1 MLPKDF
7 GILDRKIGAAHPP
20 YIIAELSAN
29 HNGTIEQAKKI
40 IEVAAKAGADAV
52 KLQTYTADTITIDHK
67 GPEFCIEDGLWAGK
81 SLYELYDE
89 AHTPWDW
96 HKPLFEYA
104 HSLGITIFSTPF
116 DDTAVDFLEDLGAP
130 AYKIASFEVVD
141 IPLIKKV
148 ASTGKPMIISTGL
161 ASLTEIA
168 EAVEAAQ
175 IKNSPVAL
183 LHCISAYPAPVED
196 ANLATIAD
204 LARRFNLCIG
214 LSDHTLGTT
223 VAVAAVAMGANILE
237 KHVTLRRADGG
248 PDSAFSLEPDE
259 LKRLVDDVRVAWAAR
274 GKINYEVEQSEKDN
288 LRFRRSIYVVRAMK
302 AGEVFTAETIRT
314 IRPGFGLPPKEIYR
328 ILGRKATRDL
338 SRGSPLTWNDI
349 NKEDTE

>member
-7 GILDRKIGAAHPP
+7 LILDRRIGAAHPP
-20 YIIAELSAN
+20 YVIAELSAN

-40 IEVAAKAGADAV
+40 IEAAAKAGADAV
-52 KLQTYTADTITIDHK
+52 KLQTYTADTITIDHN
-67 GPEFCIEDGLWAGK
+67 GPDFCIEDGLWAGR

-148 ASTGKPMIISTGL
+148 ASTGKPIIISTGL

-175 IKNSPVAL
+175 INGSSVAL

-196 ANLATIAD
+196 ANLVTIAD

-237 KHVTLRRADGG
+237 KHVTLRRTDGG
-248 PDSAFSLEPDE
+248 PDSAFSLEPSE
-259 LKRLVDDVRVAWAAR
+259 LKRLVDDVHVSWASR
-274 GKINYEVEQSEKDN
+274 GKVNYEVEKSEKGN

-302 AGEVFTAETIRT
+302 AGEVFTSETIRT
-314 IRPGFGLPPKEIYR
+314 IRPGFGLAPKEMHQ
-328 ILGRKATRDL
+328 ILGRRATKDL
-338 SRGSPLTWNDI
+338 PRGTALTWDDI
-349 NKEDTE
+349 N

>member
-1 MLPKDF
+1 MSPKDF
-7 GILDRKIGAAHPP
+7 KILDRKIGSSYPP
-20 YIIAELSAN
+20 YVIAELSAN
-29 HNGTIEQAKKI
+29 HNGTIDRAKEI
-40 IEVAAKAGADAV
+40 MEAAAKAGADAV
-52 KLQTYTADTITIDHK
+52 KLQTYTADTITIDHD
-67 GPEFCIEDGLWAGK
+67 GPDFRIEGGLWSGK

-89 AHTPWDW
+89 AHTPWSW
-96 HKPLFEYA
+96 HKPLFDYGR
-104 HSLGITIFSTPF
+104 SLGITVFSTPF

-148 ASTGKPMIISTGL
+148 ASTGKPIIISTGL

-175 IKNSPVAL
+175 TKNSPVAL

-223 VAVAAVAMGANILE
+223 VSVAAVAMGANILE
-237 KHVTLRRADGG
+237 KHVTLQRADGG
-248 PDSAFSLEPDE
+248 PDSAFSLEPHE
-259 LKRLVDDVRVAWAAR
+259 LKRLVDDVRVSWASR
-274 GKINYEVEQSEKDN
+274 GKVNYEIEKSEKEN

-302 AGEVFTAETIRT
+302 AGEVFTSETIRT
-314 IRPGFGLPPKEIYR
+314 IRPGFGLPPKEMDG
-328 ILGRKATRDL
+328 ILGRKAAKDLPRGTALTRA
-338 SRGSPLTWNDI
+338 DI
-349 NKEDTE
+349 DKEDAE

>member
-1 MLPKDF
+1 MF
-7 GILDRKIGAAHPP
+7 RILDRKIGSSHPP

-52 KLQTYTADTITIDHK
+52 KLQTYTADTITIDHN
-67 GPEFCIEDGLWAGK
+67 GPDFCIEDGLWAGK

-96 HKPLFEYA
+96 HKPLFDYA

-148 ASTGKPMIISTGL
+148 ASTGKPMIISTGM

-175 IKNSPVAL
+175 IKNSSVAL

-248 PDSAFSLEPDE
+248 PDSAFSLEPHE

-274 GKINYEVEQSEKDN
+274 GKVNYEIEKSERDN
-288 LRFRRSIYVVRAMK
+288 LRFRRSIYVVRDMK
-302 AGEVFTAETIRT
+302 VGEVFTSENIKT
-314 IRPGFGLPPKEIYR
+314 IRPGFGLLPKEMPH
-328 ILGRKATRDL
+328 ILGCKAKRDL
-338 SRGSPLTWNDI
+338 SRGSPLTWDDI
-349 NKEDTE
+349 SKEDAK

>member
-1 MLPKDF
+1 MLSKDF
-7 GILDRKIGAAHPP
+7 RILDRKIGPSYPP
-20 YIIAELSAN
+20 YVIAEVSAN
-29 HNGTIEQAKKI
+29 HNGTVERAKKI
-40 IEVAAKAGADAV
+40 MEAAVKAGADAV
-52 KLQTYTADTITIDHK
+52 KLQTYTADTITIDHD
-67 GPEFCIEDGLWAGK
+67 GPDFRIEGGLWSGK

-89 AHTPWDW
+89 AHMPWSW
-96 HKPLFEYA
+96 HKPLFD
-104 HSLGITIFSTPF
+104 HGRSLGITVFSTPF

-130 AYKIASFEVVD
+130 AYKIASFEAVD

-214 LSDHTLGTT
+214 LSDHTLGTA
-223 VAVAAVAMGANILE
+223 VSVAAVAMGASILE
-237 KHVTLRRADGG
+237 KHVTLQRSDGG
-248 PDSAFSLEPDE
+248 PDSAFSLEPHE
-259 LKRLVDDVRVAWAAR
+259 LKCLVDDVRISWAAR
-274 GKINYEVEQSEKDN
+274 GKVNYEIEKSEQDN
-288 LRFRRSIYVVRAMK
+288 LRFRRSIYIVRDMK
-302 AGEVFTAETIRT
+302 AGESFTSETVRT
-314 IRPGFGLPPKEIYR
+314 IRPGYGLLPKEMHR

-338 SRGSPLTWNDI
+338 PRGRALTWADV
-349 NKEDTE
+349 NKEDSE